1 MTIPDGYRLVSPA
14 RDRAQDLLHVAGFA
28 FAFTVPAKDAQFIDR
43 IIPFDRARA
52 VEVTDSARGPAGSL
66 AAVHASFPF
75 TTCVPGGRTV
85 PTAGLTWVAVHQGH
99 RRRGLLRAM
108 MTDHFSRSLARGEVI
123 STLYAAETP
132 IYQRF
137 GYGLAAPALRMELS
151 RGAQLRD
158 VPGSDALTVTLDSA
172 DAERDAEVVRTVQS
186 RMTRPGTTTTLTD
199 EYVADL
205 FLDLEHEREGAEEL
219 RILTIRDGDAPV
231 AYALFQRKESWNDA
245 GADGK
250 VRVRC
255 WAALD
260 AAASHRLWSVLVD
273 FDLMSAT
280 QADKFAHDDPLVH
293 LLKEPR
299 GAKMG
304 SYDNLWLRILDVKG
318 ALEGRGWST
327 DCDVTV
333 AVEDS
338 VLPDNAGTWRIRA
351 VDGAATVDRSDD
363 DPEVTVGIQDLGA
376 TYLGG
381 PTLAAL
387 AAAGLVTEHR
397 VGAVQALSRALSSDV
412 KPVANLNF

>member
-1 MTIPDGYRLVSPA
+1 M
-14 RDRAQDLLHVAGFA
+14 LHVVGFA
-28 FAFTVPAKDAQFIDR
+28 FAFTVPAKESQFLDR
-43 IIPFDRARA
+43 VLPFDRARA
-52 VEVTDSARGPAGSL
+52 VEVTDTAHGQPGAL

-108 MTDHFSRSLARGEVI
+108 MHDHFSRSLARGEVI
-123 STLYAAETP
+123 STLYAAETS

-137 GYGLAAPALRMELS
+137 GYGLAAPALRMELP
-151 RGAQLRD
+151 RGAALRD
-158 VPGSDALTVTLDSA
+158 VEGSAQLNVTIDSA
-172 DAERDAEVVRTVQS
+172 DAERDADVVRSIQS

-199 EYVADL
+199 ESIGDV
-205 FLDLEHEREGAEEL
+205 FLDLESDRDGAEEL
-219 RILTIRDGDAPV
+219 RILTVRDGDVPV
-231 AYALFQRKESWNDA
+231 AFALFQRKQSWA
-245 GADGK
+245 GAGPDGK

-273 FDLMSAT
+273 FDLMAT
-280 QADKFAHDDPLVH
+280 TLADKFAPDDPLVH

-299 GAKMG
+299 GAKM
-304 SYDNLWLRILDVKG
+304 SSNDNLWLRILDLQG
-318 ALEGRGWST
+318 ALEGRGWSA
-327 DCDVTV
+327 DCDVV
-333 AVEDS
+333 ISVEDS

-351 VDGAATVDRSDD
+351 VDGSATVTRSDD
-363 DPEVTVGIQDLGA
+363 EPELTVGIQELGA

-381 PTLAAL
+381 PTLSAI

-397 VGAVQALSRALSSDV
+397 VGAVSALSRALSSDV

>member
-1 MTIPDGYRLVSPA
+1 M
-14 RDRAQDLLHVAGFA
+14 LHVVGFA

-43 IIPFDRARA
+43 IIPFDRARGL
-52 VEVTDSARGPAGSL
+52 EVADAAKGPVGAL

-108 MTDHFSRSLARGEVI
+108 MMDHFSRSLARGEVI
-123 STLYAAETP
+123 STLYAAETA

-151 RGAQLRD
+151 RGTELRE
-158 VPGSDALTVTLDSA
+158 VAGASDLTVTLDSA
-172 DAERDAEVVRTVQS
+172 AAERDAATVRAVQA

-199 EYVADL
+199 EFIGDM
-205 FLDLEHEREGAEEL
+205 FLDLEADRDGAEEL
-219 RILTIRDGDAPV
+219 RILTVRDGDAPV
-231 AYALFQRKESWNDA
+231 AYALFQRKEDWNDA
-245 GADGK
+245 GPRGK

-260 AAASHRLWSVLVD
+260 AAASHRLWSVLTD
-273 FDLMSAT
+273 FDLMAT
-280 QADKFAHDDPLVH
+280 TTADKFAPDDPLVH

-318 ALEGRGWST
+318 ALEGRGWSA

-333 AVEDS
+333 AVEDT

-351 VDGAATVDRSDD
+351 VDGDATVTRTDD
-363 DPEVTVGIQDLGA
+363 EPELTVGIQELGV

-381 PTLAAL
+381 PSLVAL
-387 AAAGLVTEHR
+387 ARAGLVTEHR
-397 VGAVQALSRALSSDV
+397 VGAVAALSRALSSEV
-412 KPVANLNF
+412 APVANLNF